1 MSERMIEVMS
11 ECGSVCRRLSYCIC
25 INFINELRD
34 FFGEI
39 RYTSG
44 KLAPQSRPTTEVGD
58 FVDYSGATVV
68 TEVRKTRCDIA
79 MAARQNFCCYSTV
92 EFTAWLCH
100 AATPGN
106 GLKLYIPFKTTS
118 NQKKNPNVYD

>member
-44 KLAPQSRPTTEVGD
+44 KLAPQSRPTTKVGD
-58 FVDYSGATVV
+58 SVDYSSATVV
-68 TEVRKTRCDIA
+68 TEVSKHEATLRWRHDEV
-79 MAARQNFCCYSTV
+79 FCCYSTV
-92 EFTAWLCH
+92 EITA
-100 AATPGN
+100 
-106 GLKLYIPFKTTS
+106 F
-118 NQKKNPNVYD
+118 